1 MTVGKRSESI
11 FGWFRDNM
19 PVAESELD
27 FESPYQLL
35 TAVILSAQCTD
46 RRVNMTTPALFRR
59 FPDPAAL
66 AAASPDEVLPII
78 SSISFPNNKARH
90 LIGMARALVERFGGE
105 VPSDIESLVTI
116 PGVGLKTAK
125 VIAAVIYGKPVIAVD
140 THIFRVAHRLGLSSG
155 KTPEAVSADLEREV
169 PEADRPIAHHW
180 LLLHGRYVCTAR
192 KPKCAEC
199 GLAEWCRGK
208 SI

>member
-1 MTVGKRSESI
+1 MTLGKRSESI

-59 FPDPAAL
+59 FPDPSAL